1 MGLEPQPL
9 PPELPGPG
17 DEFPPTEVPAPSE
30 PEPGMPPPPPE
41 THLPRPARL

>member
-17 DEFPPTEVPAPSE
+17 DDMPPSEVPTPTY
-30 PEPGMPPPPPE
+30 PEPGMPPHPPE
-41 THLPRPARL
+41 ALPSRPPHP